1 MLWVDGFSRNRT
13 FIRMAK
19 IDDLIK
25 RIKALDGYQIKAGI
39 LKGATY
45 PDTGQ
50 SVAQVAIWQE
60 YGVPSLSLIHISEP
74 TRH

>member
-1 MLWVDGFSRNRT
+1 
-13 FIRMAK
+13 MAK

-45 PDTGQ
+45 PDTGCAGGVLAGIRR
-50 SVAQVAIWQE
+50 SVAGNSSQVVYPE
-60 YGVPSLSLIHISEP
+60 YGGGETAGVACF
-74 TRH
+74 T